1 MAGMHKAVSERHGMT
16 TIAALVAIVA
26 MIFASVIA
34 APQRAYAEGYNI
46 SDLGWVDKDDTSF
59 EISSDGGK
67 TWKPYIS
74 GMQVN
79 YGDQIR
85 TELHWKVPN
94 DVKINEGDTF
104 VYDLPSNL
112 EYKSNEKYPIYNGG
126 DVVGYYTI
134 DGDKMVATYTRG
146 ESAGSNIEAFVTT
159 DGTITSNKTGGSAGG
174 DTSFTFPG
182 YGTIT
187 VNVEGKHSVNVVKR
201 PAISTSDAS
210 TYDFVLEV
218 TSTGT
223 NTGVTIDDT
232 MGGLLTFVDGS
243 VHIYTD
249 ADCKNEYTGA
259 WQSSKTDDH
268 NFNVTIG
275 SMGDGEKLYVRYS
288 VNADKDSVIKAC
300 REAGNCSNA
309 TENKN
314 KVTYSSNE
322 DVNKKETSNS
332 IWFNYSDWYVNKSAT
347 AAKDENG
354 TQGFTW
360 NITIGAG
367 EGQSVDGA
375 TVKDLLDKNNLKE
388 PTGDLVLSCYN
399 SGDWKSVCPT
409 GSPGAYTDDDP
420 YNPQHYIKL
429 SWSDL
434 VAGTVTLPSGGYD
447 HFQIQYWT
455 EAKNVPVEGSGEHQ
469 KYKNEVTVKPQDG
482 TGKTATAEPQLGTDA
497 VELKKTC
504 TSPASEAK
512 NLTWVTSM
520 KALEDLTNAEL
531 TDKLDVDDSG
541 KDLGSKQTLVKDSIK
556 VYTDAALTQQYAG
569 GYTTEATDRGF
580 TIVFASLPKGT
591 TVYVQYQST
600 VNDGV
605 TDETVW
611 NRASALNKTSTAKHQ
626 HRGDVLGKEDANQYW
641 DQYGYGYTAN
651 SKGVIRWRIKVHDVM
666 SDAENIVVTDTLPV
680 HTRYDAKSLKI
691 FDASSTTKMLSG
703 VSAKDNGDGTVTFT
717 IAKGTP
723 AFSQAKTSAGV
734 LIVYETSID
743 PITAP
748 DWGNYEN
755 KAHIDI
761 DGSAGG
767 DASATVGASK
777 PKLLDKNG
785 KYDATTAPNVNYTV
799 KVNPN
804 ADTLN
809 KGNNL
814 TLTDTMG
821 QALDLNANSV
831 SIMDSDN
838 GTAING
844 ATWSYNPQTREL
856 VFSIPDARACT
867 ITYTAAVQLKP
878 GESFGSLGG
887 NKIVLAGYENNG
899 GTSQNTITGTV
910 QQSKGGM
917 KYDQSTLQI
926 YKYADGDLGK
936 PAGSA
941 TFKVES
947 VTGCNFV
954 SSTADAD
961 GTCNGTVGKEI
972 TKQLTTGAS
981 NGLSDRLQLDYD
993 TVYKVTELTGPDGK
1007 VPGSTDSQYEK
1018 SAPLYVIFPG
1028 HDAQTA
1034 AGAYDGRYDNK
1045 TVTVDGQSGKLI
1057 VAVAKDSD
1065 GKTTTL
1071 GNYRWNCSND
1081 HKTKFKVQFTKVDA
1095 ANAGVPVDGAT
1106 MQLTRVGSSQVESDW
1121 TWTTSG
1127 SETKTLE
1134 LLPGRY
1140 KLTEANAPDGYQVMD
1155 PIIILV
1161 GEDGTITVDGIG
1173 DDHIVVG
1180 AKAEMSRYLVH
1191 LGLCIW
1197 QEHIAVVQYLEL
1209 HLLEAMC
1216 HKVACTL
1223 AALPAQDVLSEGL
1236 EALHSIDAKMF
1247 SQKTSQ
1253 AVCCAF
1259 FEAVSRPVNRG
1270 EHDRLSGL
1278 LGVFRLDESFL
1289 DPREVEQVDH
1299 IVSRNIGSQV
1309 QGQVDINTL

>member
-34 APQRAYAEGYNI
+34 APQRAYAEEYNI

-104 VYDLPSNL
+104 VYDLPGNL

-399 SGDWKSVCPT
+399 SGDWKSVCPP
-409 GSPGAYTDDDP
+409 GAPGAYQGGDQ

-580 TIVFASLPKGT
+580 TSCSHHCPKALRCTCNTSPPST
-591 TVYVQYQST
+591 TV
-600 VNDGV
+600 
-605 TDETVW
+605 
-611 NRASALNKTSTAKHQ
+611 
-626 HRGDVLGKEDANQYW
+626 
-641 DQYGYGYTAN
+641 
-651 SKGVIRWRIKVHDVM
+651 
-666 SDAENIVVTDTLPV
+666 
-680 HTRYDAKSLKI
+680 
-691 FDASSTTKMLSG
+691 
-703 VSAKDNGDGTVTFT
+703 
-717 IAKGTP
+717 
-723 AFSQAKTSAGV
+723 
-734 LIVYETSID
+734 
-743 PITAP
+743 
-748 DWGNYEN
+748 
-755 KAHIDI
+755 
-761 DGSAGG
+761 
-767 DASATVGASK
+767 
-777 PKLLDKNG
+777 
-785 KYDATTAPNVNYTV
+785 
-799 KVNPN
+799 
-804 ADTLN
+804 
-809 KGNNL
+809 
-814 TLTDTMG
+814 
-821 QALDLNANSV
+821 
-831 SIMDSDN
+831 
-838 GTAING
+838 
-844 ATWSYNPQTREL
+844 
-856 VFSIPDARACT
+856 
-867 ITYTAAVQLKP
+867 
-878 GESFGSLGG
+878 
-887 NKIVLAGYENNG
+887 
-899 GTSQNTITGTV
+899 
-910 QQSKGGM
+910 
-917 KYDQSTLQI
+917 
-926 YKYADGDLGK
+926 
-936 PAGSA
+936 
-941 TFKVES
+941 
-947 VTGCNFV
+947 
-954 SSTADAD
+954 
-961 GTCNGTVGKEI
+961 
-972 TKQLTTGAS
+972 
-981 NGLSDRLQLDYD
+981 
-993 TVYKVTELTGPDGK
+993 
-1007 VPGSTDSQYEK
+1007 
-1018 SAPLYVIFPG
+1018 
-1028 HDAQTA
+1028 
-1034 AGAYDGRYDNK
+1034 
-1045 TVTVDGQSGKLI
+1045 
-1057 VAVAKDSD
+1057 
-1065 GKTTTL
+1065 
-1071 GNYRWNCSND
+1071 
-1081 HKTKFKVQFTKVDA
+1081 
-1095 ANAGVPVDGAT
+1095 
-1106 MQLTRVGSSQVESDW
+1106 
-1121 TWTTSG
+1121 
-1127 SETKTLE
+1127 
-1134 LLPGRY
+1134 
-1140 KLTEANAPDGYQVMD
+1140 
-1155 PIIILV
+1155 
-1161 GEDGTITVDGIG
+1161 
-1173 DDHIVVG
+1173 
-1180 AKAEMSRYLVH
+1180 
-1191 LGLCIW
+1191 
-1197 QEHIAVVQYLEL
+1197 
-1209 HLLEAMC
+1209 
-1216 HKVACTL
+1216 
-1223 AALPAQDVLSEGL
+1223 
-1236 EALHSIDAKMF
+1236 
-1247 SQKTSQ
+1247 
-1253 AVCCAF
+1253 
-1259 FEAVSRPVNRG
+1259 
-1270 EHDRLSGL
+1270 
-1278 LGVFRLDESFL
+1278 
-1289 DPREVEQVDH
+1289 
-1299 IVSRNIGSQV
+1299 
-1309 QGQVDINTL
+1309 

>member
-34 APQRAYAEGYNI
+34 APQRAYAEEYNI

-104 VYDLPSNL
+104 VYDLPGNL

-187 VNVEGKHSVNVVKR
+187 VNVEGKHRVNVVKR

-429 SWSDL
+429 SWRSRSRHRDPAL
-434 VAGTVTLPSGGYD
+434 RRLRPFPNPVLDRSEKRAGRRKRRTPEIQERSHRKTSGWNRQNSHGRTSTRHGRGRTEENMHVAGIRSEEPDVGDQHESLGRPHQRRTDRQAGCGR
-447 HFQIQYWT
+447 QRQ
-455 EAKNVPVEGSGEHQ
+455 GSGIQ
-469 KYKNEVTVKPQDG
+469 AN
-482 TGKTATAEPQLGTDA
+482 LG
-497 VELKKTC
+497 E
-504 TSPASEAK
+504 
-512 NLTWVTSM
+512 
-520 KALEDLTNAEL
+520 
-531 TDKLDVDDSG
+531 
-541 KDLGSKQTLVKDSIK
+541 
-556 VYTDAALTQQYAG
+556 
-569 GYTTEATDRGF
+569 R
-580 TIVFASLPKGT
+580 
-591 TVYVQYQST
+591 
-600 VNDGV
+600 
-605 TDETVW
+605 
-611 NRASALNKTSTAKHQ
+611 Q
-626 HRGDVLGKEDANQYW
+626 H
-641 DQYGYGYTAN
+641 
-651 SKGVIRWRIKVHDVM
+651 
-666 SDAENIVVTDTLPV
+666 
-680 HTRYDAKSLKI
+680 
-691 FDASSTTKMLSG
+691 
-703 VSAKDNGDGTVTFT
+703 
-717 IAKGTP
+717 
-723 AFSQAKTSAGV
+723 
-734 LIVYETSID
+734 
-743 PITAP
+743 
-748 DWGNYEN
+748 
-755 KAHIDI
+755 
-761 DGSAGG
+761 
-767 DASATVGASK
+767 
-777 PKLLDKNG
+777 
-785 KYDATTAPNVNYTV
+785 
-799 KVNPN
+799 
-804 ADTLN
+804 
-809 KGNNL
+809 
-814 TLTDTMG
+814 
-821 QALDLNANSV
+821 
-831 SIMDSDN
+831 
-838 GTAING
+838 
-844 ATWSYNPQTREL
+844 
-856 VFSIPDARACT
+856 
-867 ITYTAAVQLKP
+867 
-878 GESFGSLGG
+878 
-887 NKIVLAGYENNG
+887 
-899 GTSQNTITGTV
+899 
-910 QQSKGGM
+910 
-917 KYDQSTLQI
+917 
-926 YKYADGDLGK
+926 
-936 PAGSA
+936 
-941 TFKVES
+941 
-947 VTGCNFV
+947 
-954 SSTADAD
+954 
-961 GTCNGTVGKEI
+961 
-972 TKQLTTGAS
+972 
-981 NGLSDRLQLDYD
+981 
-993 TVYKVTELTGPDGK
+993 
-1007 VPGSTDSQYEK
+1007 
-1018 SAPLYVIFPG
+1018 
-1028 HDAQTA
+1028 
-1034 AGAYDGRYDNK
+1034 
-1045 TVTVDGQSGKLI
+1045 
-1057 VAVAKDSD
+1057 
-1065 GKTTTL
+1065 
-1071 GNYRWNCSND
+1071 
-1081 HKTKFKVQFTKVDA
+1081 
-1095 ANAGVPVDGAT
+1095 
-1106 MQLTRVGSSQVESDW
+1106 
-1121 TWTTSG
+1121 
-1127 SETKTLE
+1127 
-1134 LLPGRY
+1134 
-1140 KLTEANAPDGYQVMD
+1140 
-1155 PIIILV
+1155 
-1161 GEDGTITVDGIG
+1161 
-1173 DDHIVVG
+1173 
-1180 AKAEMSRYLVH
+1180 
-1191 LGLCIW
+1191 
-1197 QEHIAVVQYLEL
+1197 
-1209 HLLEAMC
+1209 
-1216 HKVACTL
+1216 
-1223 AALPAQDVLSEGL
+1223 
-1236 EALHSIDAKMF
+1236 
-1247 SQKTSQ
+1247 
-1253 AVCCAF
+1253 
-1259 FEAVSRPVNRG
+1259 
-1270 EHDRLSGL
+1270 
-1278 LGVFRLDESFL
+1278 
-1289 DPREVEQVDH
+1289 
-1299 IVSRNIGSQV
+1299 
-1309 QGQVDINTL
+1309 

>member
-187 VNVEGKHSVNVVKR
+187 VNVEGKHRVNVVKR

-556 VYTDAALTQQYAG
+556 VYTDAALT
-569 GYTTEATDRGF
+569 
-580 TIVFASLPKGT
+580 
-591 TVYVQYQST
+591 
-600 VNDGV
+600 
-605 TDETVW
+605 
-611 NRASALNKTSTAKHQ
+611 
-626 HRGDVLGKEDANQYW
+626 
-641 DQYGYGYTAN
+641 
-651 SKGVIRWRIKVHDVM
+651 
-666 SDAENIVVTDTLPV
+666 
-680 HTRYDAKSLKI
+680 
-691 FDASSTTKMLSG
+691 
-703 VSAKDNGDGTVTFT
+703 
-717 IAKGTP
+717 
-723 AFSQAKTSAGV
+723 
-734 LIVYETSID
+734 
-743 PITAP
+743 
-748 DWGNYEN
+748 
-755 KAHIDI
+755 
-761 DGSAGG
+761 
-767 DASATVGASK
+767 
-777 PKLLDKNG
+777 
-785 KYDATTAPNVNYTV
+785 
-799 KVNPN
+799 
-804 ADTLN
+804 
-809 KGNNL
+809 
-814 TLTDTMG
+814 
-821 QALDLNANSV
+821 
-831 SIMDSDN
+831 
-838 GTAING
+838 
-844 ATWSYNPQTREL
+844 
-856 VFSIPDARACT
+856 
-867 ITYTAAVQLKP
+867 
-878 GESFGSLGG
+878 
-887 NKIVLAGYENNG
+887 
-899 GTSQNTITGTV
+899 
-910 QQSKGGM
+910 
-917 KYDQSTLQI
+917 
-926 YKYADGDLGK
+926 
-936 PAGSA
+936 
-941 TFKVES
+941 
-947 VTGCNFV
+947 
-954 SSTADAD
+954 
-961 GTCNGTVGKEI
+961 
-972 TKQLTTGAS
+972 
-981 NGLSDRLQLDYD
+981 
-993 TVYKVTELTGPDGK
+993 
-1007 VPGSTDSQYEK
+1007 
-1018 SAPLYVIFPG
+1018 
-1028 HDAQTA
+1028 
-1034 AGAYDGRYDNK
+1034 
-1045 TVTVDGQSGKLI
+1045 
-1057 VAVAKDSD
+1057 
-1065 GKTTTL
+1065 
-1071 GNYRWNCSND
+1071 
-1081 HKTKFKVQFTKVDA
+1081 
-1095 ANAGVPVDGAT
+1095 
-1106 MQLTRVGSSQVESDW
+1106 
-1121 TWTTSG
+1121 
-1127 SETKTLE
+1127 
-1134 LLPGRY
+1134 
-1140 KLTEANAPDGYQVMD
+1140 
-1155 PIIILV
+1155 
-1161 GEDGTITVDGIG
+1161 
-1173 DDHIVVG
+1173 
-1180 AKAEMSRYLVH
+1180 
-1191 LGLCIW
+1191 
-1197 QEHIAVVQYLEL
+1197 
-1209 HLLEAMC
+1209 
-1216 HKVACTL
+1216 
-1223 AALPAQDVLSEGL
+1223 
-1236 EALHSIDAKMF
+1236 
-1247 SQKTSQ
+1247 
-1253 AVCCAF
+1253 
-1259 FEAVSRPVNRG
+1259 
-1270 EHDRLSGL
+1270 
-1278 LGVFRLDESFL
+1278 
-1289 DPREVEQVDH
+1289 
-1299 IVSRNIGSQV
+1299 
-1309 QGQVDINTL
+1309 